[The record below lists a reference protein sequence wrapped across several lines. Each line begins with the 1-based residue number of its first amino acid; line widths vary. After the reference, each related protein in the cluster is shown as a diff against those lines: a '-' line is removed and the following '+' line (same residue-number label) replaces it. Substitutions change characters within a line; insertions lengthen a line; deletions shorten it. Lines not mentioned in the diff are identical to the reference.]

1 MRILVV
7 EDEERL
13 ATLLRQGLVAEGH
26 AVDLAE
32 RGEDALNWVLVG
44 EFDAI
49 VLDVMLPGIDG
60 FETCRRLR
68 KQGITV
74 PILLLTVRDA
84 IADRVMGLDS
94 GADDYLVKPFAF
106 AELCARL
113 RALSRRPP
121 ATVDVELVGGEL
133 RLDPATR
140 QVWRGDEEV
149 VLTTK
154 EFRIL
159 EYLMRHPGRVL
170 TRSMIAEHVWDYEFP
185 NITNVIDVHVRRLR
199 RKLGDPYPGQVIQT
213 VRGAGYRFV
222 AA

>member
-13 ATLLRQGLVAEGH
+13 AALLRQGLVREGH

-44 EFDAI
+44 EFDAM

-68 KQGITV
+68 NQGVTV

-84 IADRVMGLDS
+84 IADRVTGLDS

-106 AELCARL
+106 PELCARL
-113 RALSRRPP
+113 SSIDRPP
-121 ATVDVELVGGEL
+121 T
-133 RLDPATR
+133 
-140 QVWRGDEEV
+140 
-149 VLTTK
+149 
-154 EFRIL
+154 
-159 EYLMRHPGRVL
+159 
-170 TRSMIAEHVWDYEFP
+170 
-185 NITNVIDVHVRRLR
+185 
-199 RKLGDPYPGQVIQT
+199 
-213 VRGAGYRFV
+213 
-222 AA
+222 